1 MQPVGTCLWFD
12 NESLEAAEF
21 YVSLFPNSRIVE
33 VSHYLEGTPRP
44 VGDVL
49 TVHFVLNGAELMALN
64 GGPVYKPTPAMS
76 LVANCDTQEEIDT
89 LWQKLSEGGQE
100 VQCGWVTDKFGV
112 SWQVAPKAFF
122 KMLVADD
129 KAAAQRAF
137 SAMMAMTKLD
147 IAALERA
154 YRGE

>member
-1 MQPVGTCLWFD
+1 MQPVSTCLWFD

-44 VGDVL
+44 TSDVL
-49 TVHFVLNGAELMALN
+49 TVLFVLNGTELMALN
-64 GGPVYKPTPAMS
+64 GGPYHKPTPAMS

-100 VQCGWVTDKFGV
+100 VECGWVTDRFGV
-112 SWQVAPKAFF
+112 SWQVVPRAFF
-122 KMLVADD
+122 KMLTSDD

-137 SAMMAMTKLD
+137 SAMMTMKKLD
-147 IAALERA
+147 LAALERA

>member
-1 MQPVGTCLWFD
+1 MQPVSTCLWFD

-49 TVHFVLNGAELMALN
+49 TVSFVLNGTELMALN
-64 GGPVYKPTPAMS
+64 GGPHYKPTPAMS

-100 VQCGWVTDKFGV
+100 VECGWVTDKFGV
-112 SWQVAPKAFF
+112 SWQVVPRAFF
-122 KMLVADD
+122 KMLTSED

-137 SAMMAMTKLD
+137 SAMMTMKKLD
-147 IAALERA
+147 LAALERA

>member
-1 MQPVGTCLWFD
+1 MQPVSTCLWFD
-12 NESLEAAEF
+12 TESLEAAEF

-44 VGDVL
+44 VGEVL
-49 TVHFVLNGAELMALN
+49 MVRFVLNGAEYLALN
-64 GGPVYKPTPAMS
+64 GGPQYKPTPAMS
-76 LVANCDTQEEIDT
+76 LVAECDTQEEIDT

-112 SWQVAPKAFF
+112 SWQVAPRDFLKLFNS
-122 KMLVADD
+122 DD
-129 KAAAQRAF
+129 KAASQRAF
-137 SAMMAMTKLD
+137 SAMMTMTKLD

-154 YRGE
+154 YRGD